1 MLHVT
6 FDVQPVAVNVL
17 LCPKHIVITDA
28 EIIGETGVFTTTVVF
43 VVAAQFPVPH
53 VTL

>member
-6 FDVQPVAVNVL
+6 FDVQPVAVNVVL
-17 LCPKHIVITDA
+17 WPKHIVVGDA
-28 EIIGETGVFTTTVVF
+28 ATTGLAGVLTTTVVF